1 MSQKALP
8 SLDSTHTL
16 TPINTEK
23 INYNFFSDDEEST
36 EHHLTA
42 TSKINNT
49 ITTKTR
55 NTRKIPGSPRER
67 KPRENLATSNIN
79 TTITQIQ
86 LSTQTIISPTK
97 PATPKIIHKT
107 KYNKPTIQI
116 HCNTAQQ
123 RHPLRA

>member
-23 INYNFFSDDEEST
+23 IHYDFFSDDEEST

-55 NTRKIPGSPRER
+55 STRKNSLKFYQSCISSWPQAKISSKLQLYMASSQDFQQTAIIHGL
-67 KPRENLATSNIN
+67 KPRIPPSFK
-79 TTITQIQ
+79 
-86 LSTQTIISPTK
+86 SSWP
-97 PATPKIIHKT
+97 
-107 KYNKPTIQI
+107 
-116 HCNTAQQ
+116 
-123 RHPLRA
+123 